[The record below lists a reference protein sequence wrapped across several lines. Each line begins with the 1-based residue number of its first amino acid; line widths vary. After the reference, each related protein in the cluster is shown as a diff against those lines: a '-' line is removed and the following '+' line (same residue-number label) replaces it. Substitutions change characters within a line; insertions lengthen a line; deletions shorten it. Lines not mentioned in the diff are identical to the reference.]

1 MLIITES
8 PSGLDECNV
17 GIVDEEW
24 NATAKKI
31 RFGLKISVED
41 DNILAMFD
49 ITAFETFLQRTSLV
63 TNSVL
68 SDLIPYI
75 DSFTCPSLAFHLHHL
90 LRISSKSLN
99 HTFN

>member
-17 GIVDEEW
+17 GIVDEKW

-31 RFGLKISVED
+31 RFRLKISVED

-49 ITAFETFLQRTSLV
+49 ITAFESFL
-63 TNSVL
+63 
-68 SDLIPYI
+68 
-75 DSFTCPSLAFHLHHL
+75 
-90 LRISSKSLN
+90 
-99 HTFN
+99 